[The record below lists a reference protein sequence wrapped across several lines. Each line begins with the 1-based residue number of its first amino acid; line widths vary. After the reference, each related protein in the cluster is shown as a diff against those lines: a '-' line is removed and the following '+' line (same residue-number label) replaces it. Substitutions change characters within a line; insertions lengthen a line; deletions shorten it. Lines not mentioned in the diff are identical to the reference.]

1 MAITFSGLATGLDTD
16 KIVSEIMGLERASI
30 NRIEARK
37 TQQSER
43 LAAFAQFKERLDAL
57 KTAAGEMNITS
68 QLRTTSA
75 RLSSEQ
81 AFTATTSGGATGSFD
96 IAVAQLSQVQKTIS
110 AGFASNSEAIF
121 GEGTL
126 TVNGTTITVD
136 EGNNSLLGIAQA
148 INAETKTTGVRA
160 SIINDGSAETPYH
173 LVFTGADASTA
184 FTVESELF
192 GAAGNPIAFT
202 TDEYQTAQQAVVFI
216 DGIRVVSDS
225 NTIDQAISGV
235 SLNLTSVS
243 LTSHG
248 GTVEEGVPSWE
259 WDDPPVYTTTRM
271 DIETDTG
278 AAKEKI
284 TAFVT
289 AYNGVMEWINSG
301 YEEFGGGVQPA
312 ATAAGEEGD
321 DPPEQ
326 LLGTVLRG
334 DATVNSVKRQ
344 LQNMLTTTVS
354 NSGAFG
360 ILSEL
365 GITTNRNGT
374 LNQNNEKLD
383 SALES
388 NFDDMV
394 ALLSGD
400 DLAPGVMKGFNS
412 LLLDLTSSSKGV
424 YAVQKQVFD
433 SSAGAY
439 DRQIDQMELRLSKRE
454 ASLRA
459 QFSAMETMVSSLN
472 AQGDFLTQQMDILN
486 SFSRKK

>member
-16 KIVSEIMGLERASI
+16 KIVSELMGLERAGI
-30 NRIEARK
+30 TRIEARK
-37 TQQSER
+37 TQQTER
-43 LAAFAQFKERLDAL
+43 LAAFAQFKDRLDGL
-57 KTAAGEMNITS
+57 KTAVGDMNITS

-81 AFTATTSGGATGSFD
+81 AFTATTTSGATGSFD
-96 IAVAQLSQVQKTIS
+96 IAVAQLSQVQKNIS
-110 AGFASNSEAIF
+110 AGFASNSEALF

-126 TVNGTTITVD
+126 SINGTVLNINA
-136 EGNNSLLGIAQA
+136 ENNSLLGIAQA

-160 SIINDGSAETPYH
+160 SIINDGTGASPYR
-173 LVFTGADASTA
+173 LVFTGVDAATA
-184 FTVESELF
+184 FTVESTLRD
-192 GAAGNPIAFT
+192 AAANLIAFT
-202 TDEYQTAQQAVVFI
+202 TDEYQTAKPAVVFI
-216 DGIRVVSDS
+216 DGIRVVSNS
-225 NTIDQAISGV
+225 NTIDQAINGV
-235 SLNLTSVS
+235 SLTLTSVS
-243 LTSHG
+243 PTSHG
-248 GTVEEGVPSWE
+248 GTAEEETPSSWE
-259 WDDPPVYTTTRM
+259 WEDPPVYTTTRM

-301 YEEFGGGVQPA
+301 YEQFGGGVQAKP
-312 ATAAGEEGD
+312 GKD
-321 DPPEQ
+321 DDDQTEQ

-344 LQNMLTTTVS
+344 LQNMLTTTVN

-365 GITTNRNGT
+365 GLTTNRNGT
-374 LNQNNEKLD
+374 LNQNNAKLD
-383 SALES
+383 GALES

>member
-16 KIVSEIMGLERASI
+16 KIVSELMGLERAGI
-30 NRIEARK
+30 TRIEARK
-37 TQQSER
+37 TQQTER
-43 LAAFAQFKERLDAL
+43 LAAFAQFKTRLDGL
-57 KTAAGEMNITS
+57 KTAVGDMNITS

-81 AFTATTSGGATGSFD
+81 AFTATTTSGATGSFD
-96 IAVAQLSQVQKTIS
+96 IAVAQLSQVQKNIS

-126 TVNGTTITVD
+126 SINSTTININA
-136 EGNNSLLGIAQA
+136 ENNSLLGIAQA

-160 SIINDGSAETPYH
+160 SIINDGTGASPYR
-173 LVFTGADASTA
+173 LVFTGVDAATA
-184 FTVESELF
+184 FTIESDLHD
-192 GAAGNPIAFT
+192 AAANPIAFT
-202 TDEYQTAQQAVVFI
+202 TDEYQKAQQAVVFI

-243 LTSHG
+243 PTSHG
-248 GTVEEGVPSWE
+248 GTAEEEGPSWGWE
-259 WDDPPVYTTTRM
+259 DPPVYTTTRM

-301 YEEFGGGVQPA
+301 YEQFGGGVPA
-312 ATAAGEEGD
+312 TKTGEEGD
-321 DPPEQ
+321 DQPEQ

-344 LQNMLTTTVS
+344 LQNMLTTTVN

-374 LNQNNEKLD
+374 LNQNNAKLD
-383 SALES
+383 AALES

-439 DRQIDQMELRLSKRE
+439 DRQIDQMEQRLSKRE